1 MGWAADDTMPTSL
14 VARAFERAIAVH
26 RPSAGLLHH
35 SDRGSQYAS
44 DAYRELLRRH
54 GVIPSM
60 SRAGNCY
67 DNAKMESFW
76 ATLKTELIDGQVYAT
91 RAEARSAIFGYI
103 EVFYNRTRL
112 HGALGYTSPVDFEN
126 SLS

>member
-1 MGWAADDTMPTSL
+1 MAAS
-14 VARAFERAIAVH
+14 F
-26 RPSAGLLHH
+26 
-35 SDRGSQYAS
+35 AS

-60 SRAGNCY
+60 SRAGNGY
-67 DNAKMESFW
+67 DDAKVESFW

-91 RAEARSAIFGYI
+91 RAEAKSATFRYI

-112 HGALGYTSPVDFEN
+112 HGALGFYSPVDFERN
-126 SLS
+126 LN